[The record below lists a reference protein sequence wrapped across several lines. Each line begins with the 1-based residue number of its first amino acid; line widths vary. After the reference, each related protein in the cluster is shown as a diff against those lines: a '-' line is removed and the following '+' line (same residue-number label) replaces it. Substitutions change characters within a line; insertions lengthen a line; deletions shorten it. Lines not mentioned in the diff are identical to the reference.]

1 MRMNDGLP
9 ICHVQRELKDPLPAG
24 ELTESRCRGGLQQRS
39 RRVALSLFDR
49 LEQQSG
55 DARDRYRHKAPE
67 GKHSICTVADYVD
80 AREDGLLANGIDV

>member
-39 RRVALSLFDR
+39 RRVTLSLFDR
-49 LEQQSG
+49 LE
-55 DARDRYRHKAPE
+55 
-67 GKHSICTVADYVD
+67 
-80 AREDGLLANGIDV
+80 